1 MSELLIMKWYKNNK
15 MNELRMVQH
24 VQIMVKIKNWN
35 SVVKPPEAAGILE
48 GHGNFQSDSTPLNPR

>member
-1 MSELLIMKWYKNNK
+1 MKWYKNNK